1 MEEIFNNDDEL
12 TWLLEELTEI
22 IDSDCQTASRS
33 IKQVR
38 NVVCLAKARQELTVI
53 VKGRE

>member
-1 MEEIFNNDDEL
+1 MEKIFNNDDEL

-38 NVVCLAKARQELTVI
+38 NIVCLAKARQE
-53 VKGRE
+53 GRK

>member
-22 IDSDCQTASRS
+22 IESDCQIAARQ

-38 NVVCLAKARQELTVI
+38 NVVCLAKARQE
-53 VKGRE
+53 GRK